1 MAGANVSL
9 QSPIRFILSYLL
21 RKPVPLALA
30 VCCTTINKIADILP
44 EVLIGIAID
53 VVTGGGNKWLDGW
66 GVTSPR
72 TQLVILAG
80 ITIFIWVAESVFEFL
95 YIVLWGRIAQRIQRE
110 VRVDAYHHIQKLP
123 LSFFNTIR
131 IGKLTSILNDDIN
144 EFEYILGAARDQ
156 GLSGMVQLC
165 LSTVLIGS
173 IFCYIS
179 PQIAFIAMLPIP
191 FVAALGIFFR
201 ERISTAY
208 GIVREM
214 GSTIASVI
222 SHNIGGIMSIK
233 GFGTEEYE
241 RKRVLKRSKDYERA
255 SVYAV
260 YMNGMFAPL
269 VRVFVLAGFVYTLIK
284 GGMLVFDGHI
294 AVGSYSM
301 LIFLTQRL
309 IWPFTGLSGILDSYE
324 RSMSSVRR
332 LLEFLRMPIDQ
343 AYETPHLPDSHNE
356 SMSEGEVVFKEV
368 SFGYNSTRPVLK
380 KLSLVIPPQKTVAFV
395 GQTGSGKSTIIK
407 LLMRLYHVQKGT
419 ITVNGSPLNEMS
431 LDSLRKSV
439 GFVGQESFIVPDT
452 VANNIRYGAFDLP
465 IEQVKEAAKSA
476 QIHDFILSLP
486 EKYDTFID
494 ESGKQLSGGQ
504 RQRVMLARALVRNP
518 DVLILDE
525 ATSAVD
531 NETEL
536 ALSHMLRALQ
546 HSITIIMI
554 AHRLTTVRHADII
567 FVLDKG
573 LIVESGSHDQLLKK
587 KGAYAR
593 LWRSQVGED

>member
-1 MAGANVSL
+1 MALNQVSL
-9 QSPIRFILSYLL
+9 RSPLRFIISYLI
-21 RKPVPLALA
+21 RKPVPLFLA
-30 VCCTTINKIADILP
+30 TLCTVINKVADILP

-53 VVTGGGNKWLDGW
+53 VVTGGGNKLLDSW
-66 GVTSPR
+66 GFTSPK

-80 ITIFIWVAESVFEFL
+80 ITILIWIAESVFEFL
-95 YIVLWGRIAQRIQRE
+95 YIVLWGRIAQRVQRE
-110 VRVDAYHHIQKLP
+110 VRIDTYAHLQKLP
-123 LSFFNTIR
+123 LSFFNTMR
-131 IGKLTSILNDDIN
+131 IGRLTAILNDDIN

-156 GLSGMVQLC
+156 GCSGIIQLF
-165 LSTVLIGS
+165 LSTFLIGG
-173 IFCYIS
+173 IFFYIS
-179 PQIAFIAMLPIP
+179 PQIALIAMMPIP

-201 ERISTAY
+201 ERISSAY
-208 GIVREM
+208 SIVREM
-214 GSTIASVI
+214 ASTIASVI
-222 SHNIGGIMSIK
+222 SHNAGGIMSIK
-233 GFGTEEYE
+233 GFGTEEHE
-241 RKRVLKRSKDYERA
+241 RKRIAHVSKDYERA

-269 VRVFVLAGFVYTLIK
+269 VRVFVLTGFVYTLIK
-284 GGMLVFDGHI
+284 GGMLVFDGEI

-309 IWPFTGLSGILDSYE
+309 IWPFTGLAGILDSYE
-324 RSMSSVRR
+324 RSVASIKR
-332 LLEFLRMPIDQ
+332 LLEILRLPTDPSY
-343 AYETPHLPDSHNE
+343 ATPAPAE
-356 SMSEGEVVFKEV
+356 VATEPMSEGEVVFHDV
-368 SFGYNSTRPVLK
+368 SFGYTASRPVLR
-380 KLSLVIPPQKTVAFV
+380 KLSLVIPPCKTVAFV

-407 LLMRLYHVQKGT
+407 LLMRLYHVQRGT
-419 ITVNGSPLNEMS
+419 ITINGTPIADMS
-431 LDSLRKSV
+431 LDVLRASV

-452 VANNIRYGAFDLP
+452 IANNIRYGAFDLP

-476 QIHDFILSLP
+476 QIHDFIMSLP
-486 EKYDTFID
+486 QRYETHID

-504 RQRVMLARALVRNP
+504 RQRIMLARALVRNP

-536 ALSHMLRALQ
+536 ALSLMLRSLQ

-554 AHRLTTVRHADII
+554 AHRLTTVRHADVI

-573 LIVESGSHDQLLKK
+573 VIVESGTHEQLLKK
-587 KGAYAR
+587 KKVYAR

>member
-1 MAGANVSL
+1 MALAAVSL
-9 QSPIRFILSYLL
+9 KSPLRFILSYIL
-21 RKPVPLALA
+21 RKPVPLLLA
-30 VCCTTINKIADILP
+30 TCCTIINKVADILP

-53 VVTGGGNKWLDGW
+53 VVTGGGNKLLDSW
-66 GVTSPR
+66 GFTSPR
-72 TQLVILAG
+72 TQLIILAG
-80 ITIFIWVAESVFEFL
+80 VTIFIWIAESIFEFL
-95 YIVLWGRIAQRIQRE
+95 YIVLWGRIAQRVQRE
-110 VRVDAYHHIQKLP
+110 VRVDAYNHLQKLP
-123 LSFFNTIR
+123 LSFFNTMR
-131 IGKLTSILNDDIN
+131 IGRLTAILNDDIN

-156 GLSGMVQLC
+156 GFSGIIQLV
-165 LSTVLIGS
+165 LSTILIGS
-173 IFCYIS
+173 IFFCIS
-179 PQIAFIAMLPIP
+179 PQIALIAMMPIP

-222 SHNIGGIMSIK
+222 SHNVGGIMSIK
-233 GFGTEEYE
+233 GFGTEEHE
-241 RKRVLKRSKDYERA
+241 RKRVIKVSREYERA

-269 VRVFVLAGFVYTLIK
+269 VRVFVLTGFVYTLIK

-309 IWPFTGLSGILDSYE
+309 IWPFTGLAGILDSYE

-332 LLEFLRMPIDQ
+332 LLEILRMPTDQ
-343 AYETPHLPDSHNE
+343 AYLTQVGQEASE
-356 SMSEGEVVFKEV
+356 SISEGEVVFNEV
-368 SFGYNSTRPVLK
+368 SFGYNSSRPVLR
-380 KLSLVIPPQKTVAFV
+380 KLSLTIPPQKTVAFV

-407 LLMRLYHVQKGT
+407 LLMRLYHVQKGSIT
-419 ITVNGSPLNEMS
+419 INGVSLNEMS
-431 LDSLRKSV
+431 LEVLRKSV

-486 EKYDTFID
+486 DKYDTYID

-504 RQRVMLARALVRNP
+504 RQRIMLARALVRNP

-531 NETEL
+531 NETES
-536 ALSHMLRALQ
+536 ALSLMLRSLQ
-546 HSITIIMI
+546 HSMTIIMI

-573 LIVESGSHDQLLKK
+573 LIVESGSHDQLVKK
-587 KGAYAR
+587 KGVYAR

>member
-1 MAGANVSL
+1 
-9 QSPIRFILSYLL
+9 
-21 RKPVPLALA
+21 
-30 VCCTTINKIADILP
+30 
-44 EVLIGIAID
+44 
-53 VVTGGGNKWLDGW
+53 
-66 GVTSPR
+66 
-72 TQLVILAG
+72 
-80 ITIFIWVAESVFEFL
+80 
-95 YIVLWGRIAQRIQRE
+95 
-110 VRVDAYHHIQKLP
+110 
-123 LSFFNTIR
+123 
-131 IGKLTSILNDDIN
+131 
-144 EFEYILGAARDQ
+144 
-156 GLSGMVQLC
+156 
-165 LSTVLIGS
+165 
-173 IFCYIS
+173 
-179 PQIAFIAMLPIP
+179 
-191 FVAALGIFFR
+191 
-201 ERISTAY
+201 
-208 GIVREM
+208 
-214 GSTIASVI
+214 
-222 SHNIGGIMSIK
+222 
-233 GFGTEEYE
+233 
-241 RKRVLKRSKDYERA
+241 
-255 SVYAV
+255 
-260 YMNGMFAPL
+260 
-269 VRVFVLAGFVYTLIK
+269 
-284 GGMLVFDGHI
+284 
-294 AVGSYSM
+294 
-301 LIFLTQRL
+301 
-309 IWPFTGLSGILDSYE
+309 
-324 RSMSSVRR
+324 
-332 LLEFLRMPIDQ
+332 MPIDQ

>member
-1 MAGANVSL
+1 MALSGVSL
-9 QSPIRFILSYLL
+9 KSPFRFILSYLL
-21 RKPVPLALA
+21 RKPVPLVLA
-30 VCCTTINKIADILP
+30 TCCTIINKVADILP

-53 VVTGGGNKWLDGW
+53 VVTGGGNSLLDSW
-66 GVTSPR
+66 GFTSPR
-72 TQLVILAG
+72 TQLIILAG
-80 ITIFIWVAESVFEFL
+80 FTILIWIAESVFEFL

-110 VRVDAYHHIQKLP
+110 VRVDTYNHLQKLP
-123 LSFFNTIR
+123 LSFFNTMR
-131 IGKLTSILNDDIN
+131 IGRLTAILNDDIN

-156 GLSGMVQLC
+156 GFSGIIQLC
-165 LSTVLIGS
+165 LSTLLIGS

-179 PQIAFIAMLPIP
+179 PQIALIAMMPIP

-201 ERISTAY
+201 ERISSAY

-222 SHNIGGIMSIK
+222 SHNVGGIMSIK
-233 GFGTEEYE
+233 GFGTEDYE
-241 RKRVLKRSKDYERA
+241 RKRVVKVSKDYERA

-269 VRVFVLAGFVYTLIK
+269 VRVFVLTGFVYTLIK

-309 IWPFTGLSGILDSYE
+309 IWPFTGLAGILDSYE

-332 LLEFLRMPIDQ
+332 LLEILRMPADP
-343 AYETPHLPDSHNE
+343 AYATIIGQE
-356 SMSEGEVVFKEV
+356 SSEPISEGEVVFNEV
-368 SFGYNSTRPVLK
+368 SFGYNSTRPVLR

-407 LLMRLYHVQKGT
+407 LLMRLYHVQKGS
-419 ITVNGSPLNEMS
+419 ITVNGVSLNEMS
-431 LDSLRKSV
+431 LEVLRKSV

-452 VANNIRYGAFDLP
+452 VANNIRYGAFELP
-465 IEQVKEAAKSA
+465 IEQVKEAAKAA

-486 EKYDTFID
+486 EKYDTHID

-504 RQRVMLARALVRNP
+504 RQRIMLARALVRNP

-531 NETEL
+531 NETES
-536 ALSHMLRALQ
+536 ALSHMLRSLQ
-546 HSITIIMI
+546 HSMTIIMI

-573 LIVESGSHDQLLKK
+573 LIVESGSHDQLLRKK
-587 KGAYAR
+587 TVYER

>member
-1 MAGANVSL
+1 MELAGVSVKNPL
-9 QSPIRFILSYLL
+9 RFILSYLFK
-21 RKPVPLALA
+21 KPLPLVLA
-30 VCCTTINKIADILP
+30 TCCTIINKVADILP

-53 VVTGGGNKWLDGW
+53 VVTGGGNSLLDSW
-66 GVTSPR
+66 GFTSPR
-72 TQLVILAG
+72 TQLIILAG
-80 ITIFIWVAESVFEFL
+80 VTILIWIAESVFEFL
-95 YIVLWGRIAQRIQRE
+95 YIVLWGRIAQRVQRE
-110 VRVDAYHHIQKLP
+110 VRVDTYNHLQKLP
-123 LSFFNTIR
+123 LSFFNTMR
-131 IGKLTSILNDDIN
+131 IGRLTAILNDDIN

-156 GLSGMVQLC
+156 GFSGIIQLC
-165 LSTVLIGS
+165 LSTILIGG

-179 PQIAFIAMLPIP
+179 PQIALIAMMPIP

-201 ERISTAY
+201 ERISSAY

-222 SHNIGGIMSIK
+222 SHNVGGIMSIK
-233 GFGTEEYE
+233 GFGTEEHE
-241 RKRVLKRSKDYERA
+241 RRRVVKVSKDYERA

-269 VRVFVLAGFVYTLIK
+269 VRVFVLTGFVYTLIK

-309 IWPFTGLSGILDSYE
+309 IWPFTGLAGILDSYE

-332 LLEFLRMPIDQ
+332 LLEILRMPADP
-343 AYETPHLPDSHNE
+343 AYATQVGQE
-356 SMSEGEVVFKEV
+356 SSEPISEGEVVFNEV
-368 SFGYNSTRPVLK
+368 SFGYNSTRPVLR

-407 LLMRLYHVQKGT
+407 LLMRLYHVQKGSIT
-419 ITVNGSPLNEMS
+419 INGVSLNEMS
-431 LDSLRKSV
+431 LEVLRKSV

-465 IEQVKEAAKSA
+465 IEQVKEAAKAA

-486 EKYDTFID
+486 DKYDTYID

-504 RQRVMLARALVRNP
+504 RQRIMLARALVRNP

-531 NETEL
+531 NETES
-536 ALSHMLRALQ
+536 ALSHMLRSLQ
-546 HSITIIMI
+546 HSMTIIMI

-587 KGAYAR
+587 KAVYAR

>member
-1 MAGANVSL
+1 MALAGVSL
-9 QSPIRFILSYLL
+9 KSPLRFILSYLL
-21 RKPVPLALA
+21 RKPVPLVLA
-30 VCCTTINKIADILP
+30 TCCTIINKVADILP

-53 VVTGGGNKWLDGW
+53 VVTGGGNSLLDSW
-66 GVTSPR
+66 GFTSPR
-72 TQLVILAG
+72 TQLIILAG
-80 ITIFIWVAESVFEFL
+80 FTILIWIAESVFEFL

-110 VRVDAYHHIQKLP
+110 VRVDTYNHLQKLP
-123 LSFFNTIR
+123 LSFFNTMR
-131 IGKLTSILNDDIN
+131 IGRLTAILNDDIN

-156 GLSGMVQLC
+156 GFSGIIQLC
-165 LSTVLIGS
+165 LSTLLIGS
-173 IFCYIS
+173 IFCCIS
-179 PQIAFIAMLPIP
+179 PQIALIAMMPIP

-201 ERISTAY
+201 ERISSAY

-222 SHNIGGIMSIK
+222 SHNVGGIMSIK
-233 GFGTEEYE
+233 GFGTEDYE
-241 RKRVLKRSKDYERA
+241 RKRVIKVSKDYERA

-269 VRVFVLAGFVYTLIK
+269 VRVFVLTGFVYTLIK

-309 IWPFTGLSGILDSYE
+309 IWPFTGLAGILDSYE

-332 LLEFLRMPIDQ
+332 LLEILRMPTDP
-343 AYETPHLPDSHNE
+343 AYATIAGQE
-356 SMSEGEVVFKEV
+356 SSEPISEGEVVFNEV
-368 SFGYNSTRPVLK
+368 SFGYNSTRPVLR

-407 LLMRLYHVQKGT
+407 LLMRLYHVQKGS
-419 ITVNGSPLNEMS
+419 ITVNGVSLNEMS
-431 LDSLRKSV
+431 LEVLRKSV

-452 VANNIRYGAFDLP
+452 VANNIRYGAFELP
-465 IEQVKEAAKSA
+465 IEQVKEAAKAA

-486 EKYDTFID
+486 EKYDTHID

-504 RQRVMLARALVRNP
+504 RQRIMLARALVRNP

-531 NETEL
+531 NETES
-536 ALSHMLRALQ
+536 ALSHMLRSLQ
-546 HSITIIMI
+546 HSMTIIMI

-587 KGAYAR
+587 KAVYAR

>member
-1 MAGANVSL
+1 MALTGISL
-9 QSPIRFILSYLL
+9 KNPARFLFSYMW
-21 RKPVPLALA
+21 RKPLSLILAIL
-30 VCCTTINKIADILP
+30 CTVINKTADILP
-44 EVLIGIAID
+44 EVLIGLAID
-53 VVTGGGNKWLDGW
+53 VVTGSGSPWLHAW
-66 GVTSPR
+66 GFTNPR
-72 TQLVILAG
+72 TQLVIIAG
-80 ITIFIWVAESVFEFL
+80 LTIMIWIAESVFEFL
-95 YIVLWGRIAQRIQRE
+95 YIVLWGRIAQRVQRE
-110 VRVDAYHHIQKLP
+110 IRTDAYGHIQKLP
-123 LSFFNTIR
+123 LSFFNTMR
-131 IGKLTSILNDDIN
+131 IGRLTSIINDDIN
-144 EFEYILGAARDQ
+144 EFEYIVGAARDQ
-156 GLSGMVQLC
+156 GFSGIIQLI

-173 IFCYIS
+173 IFFYIS
-179 PQIAFIAMLPIP
+179 PQIALIAMMPIP

-214 GSTIASVI
+214 ASTIASVV
-222 SHNIGGIMSIK
+222 SHNVGGIMSIK

-241 RKRVLKRSKDYERA
+241 KRRIQKASRDYERA
-255 SVYAV
+255 SIYAV
-260 YMNGMFAPL
+260 HMNGMFAPL
-269 VRVFVLAGFVYTLIK
+269 VRVFVLTGFVYTLIK
-284 GGMLVFDGHI
+284 GGMLVFDGEI

-309 IWPFTGLSGILDSYE
+309 IWPFTGLAGILDSYE

-332 LLEFLRMPIDQ
+332 LLEIIRTPIDSS
-343 AYETPHLPDSHNE
+343 YETVGGEETLGE
-356 SMSEGEVVFKEV
+356 SMSEGEVVFNEV
-368 SFGYNSTRPVLK
+368 SFGYNSTRPVLR
-380 KLSLVIPPQKTVAFV
+380 KLSLTIPPQQTVAFV

-407 LLMRLYHVQKGT
+407 LLMRLYHTQKGT
-419 ITVNGSPLNEMS
+419 ITINGAPIAEMS
-431 LDSLRKSV
+431 LEVLRKSV

-486 EKYDTFID
+486 EKYDTHID

-504 RQRVMLARALVRNP
+504 RQRIMLARALVRNP

-546 HSITIIMI
+546 HSMTIIMI
-554 AHRLTTVRHADII
+554 AHRLTTVRHADVI

-573 LIVESGSHDQLLKK
+573 VIVEKGSHEQLLKK
-587 KGAYAR
+587 KGVYSR

>member
-1 MAGANVSL
+1 
-9 QSPIRFILSYLL
+9 
-21 RKPVPLALA
+21 
-30 VCCTTINKIADILP
+30 
-44 EVLIGIAID
+44 
-53 VVTGGGNKWLDGW
+53 
-66 GVTSPR
+66 
-72 TQLVILAG
+72 
-80 ITIFIWVAESVFEFL
+80 
-95 YIVLWGRIAQRIQRE
+95 
-110 VRVDAYHHIQKLP
+110 
-123 LSFFNTIR
+123 
-131 IGKLTSILNDDIN
+131 
-144 EFEYILGAARDQ
+144 
-156 GLSGMVQLC
+156 
-165 LSTVLIGS
+165 
-173 IFCYIS
+173 
-179 PQIAFIAMLPIP
+179 
-191 FVAALGIFFR
+191 VAALGIFFR
-201 ERISTAY
+201 ERISSAY

-222 SHNIGGIMSIK
+222 SHNVGGIMSIK
-233 GFGTEEYE
+233 GFGTEDYE
-241 RKRVLKRSKDYERA
+241 RKRVIKVSKDYERA

-269 VRVFVLAGFVYTLIK
+269 VRVFVLTGFVYTLIK

-309 IWPFTGLSGILDSYE
+309 IWPFTGLAGILDSYE

-332 LLEFLRMPIDQ
+332 LLEILRMPTDP
-343 AYETPHLPDSHNE
+343 AYATIAGQE
-356 SMSEGEVVFKEV
+356 SSEPISEGEVVFNEV
-368 SFGYNSTRPVLK
+368 SFGYNSTRPVLR

-407 LLMRLYHVQKGT
+407 LLMRLYHVQKGS
-419 ITVNGSPLNEMS
+419 ITVNGVSLNEMS
-431 LDSLRKSV
+431 LEVLRKSV

-452 VANNIRYGAFDLP
+452 VANNIRYGAFELP
-465 IEQVKEAAKSA
+465 IEQVKEAAKAA

-486 EKYDTFID
+486 EKYDTHID

-504 RQRVMLARALVRNP
+504 RQRIMLARALVRNP

-531 NETEL
+531 NETES
-536 ALSHMLRALQ
+536 ALSHMLRSLQ
-546 HSITIIMI
+546 HSMTIIMI

-587 KGAYAR
+587 KAVYAR